1 MHVKYPSQL
10 LSPSDIY
17 SDVGGII
24 VYLCIYLFCFCQKS
38 DVSSAGRNGMLAAP
52 VGKGRVGDD
61 NKCVM
66 CEFALHFLQNMLEQ
80 KDTRVSILM
89 IGLLFFVYFFH
100 FFTFCLLISFA
111 LLSFVVLFPLS

>member
-1 MHVKYPSQL
+1 MVGQHLIGGDESSAIRFENENQGSNLPRVK
-10 LSPSDIY
+10 LSKS
-17 SDVGGII
+17 GI
-24 VYLCIYLFCFCQKS
+24 

-80 KDTRVSILM
+80 KDTRKDIEDAVERLCTMMPIHWQRSVRTM
-89 IGLLFFVYFFH
+89 
-100 FFTFCLLISFA
+100 
-111 LLSFVVLFPLS
+111 